1 MAGVVIH
8 IAATEQGAHL
18 GCFCLLLFALTS
30 ILPGLGGSGNKGSG
44 ARGGV
49 EDEVLP
55 DRQVLEEYVCLMNKA
70 C

>member
-1 MAGVVIH
+1 MATKQ
-8 IAATEQGAHL
+8 AAYH
-18 GCFCLLLFALTS
+18 GCSCILLFALTS
-30 ILPGLGGSGNKGSG
+30 ILAELVGSSSGSG

-55 DRQVLEEYVCLMNKA
+55 DRQVREEYVCLMDEA